1 VTVRLRARR
10 ESDVVLAR
18 AGVAGAF
25 DRADV
30 GFAAG
35 VLRLPVVARRRGA
48 DPPGR
53 DGAGPR
59 RDAGADRREPWL
71 A

>member
-10 ESDVVLAR
+10 EPDVVLAR
-18 AGVAGAF
+18 AGAF

-35 VLRLPVVARRRGA
+35 VLRLPVVASRRGA
-48 DPPGR
+48 DPPER

-59 RDAGADRREPWL
+59 RDVGADRREPWL